1 MSDFIKQKQVQNLT
15 TDLGNKAVAADVLHK
30 ASNLSDVS
38 NLATARTNLDVH
50 SKSEVNALISGAENA
65 LSVADL
71 AARSALANLKVADR
85 VFVSNDGDDKWALYI
100 VTAITDGGGAT
111 STFEKVAD
119 QDLFDNAMTASA
131 VKAAYES
138 NANTN
143 AFTDAEK
150 AKVGH
155 ISVSQ
160 AVDLDDMEGDIA
172 TNAANITTAQTA
184 ANNAQTAAN
193 NAQSTADSKE
203 GSFTEV
209 RETFT
214 GMNVEAGMDNEINV
228 ANNIKAGFDVLV
240 FFGVLRVDNVSWTAG
255 ATAVTINMPYL
266 TEVADEIH
274 IIYKY

>member
-1 MSDFIKQKQVQNLT
+1 MSEFIKQKQVQNLT
-15 TDLGNKAVAADVLHK
+15 TDLGAKAVAADVMHK

-38 NLATARTNLDVH
+38 NLVTARTNLDVH
-50 SKSEVNALISGAENA
+50 SKSEINALIAGAENA
-65 LSVADL
+65 ISVADI
-71 AARSALANLKVADR
+71 AARNALANLKVSDR
-85 VFVSNDGDDKWALYI
+85 IFVSNDGDDKWAIYI

-119 QDLFDNAMTASA
+119 QDLFDNAMTRAA

-138 NANTN
+138 NADTN

-160 AVDLDDMEGDIA
+160 AVDLDDMESDIA

-184 ANNAQTAAN
+184 ADNAQT
-193 NAQSTADSKE
+193 TADSKE

-209 RETFT
+209 KETFT
-214 GMNVEAGMDNEINV
+214 GMDVEAGMDNVINV

-240 FFGVLRVDNVSWTAG
+240 FFGALRVNNATWNSG
-255 ATAVTINMPYL
+255 AKAVTVNVPYL
-266 TEVADEIH
+266 TEAADNIH

>member
-15 TDLGNKAVAADVLHK
+15 ADLGNKAVAADVLHK

-50 SKSEVNALISGAENA
+50 SKSEVNTLISGAENA

-71 AARSALANLKVADR
+71 TARNALANLKVGDR
-85 VFVSNDGDDKWALYI
+85 VFVSNDGDDKWAMYI

-119 QDLFDNAMTASA
+119 QDLFDNAMTAAA

-138 NANTN
+138 NADTN

-150 AKVGH
+150 AKVAH

-184 ANNAQTAAN
+184 ANNAQ
-193 NAQSTADSKE
+193 STANSKE
-203 GSFTEV
+203 DNFTEV

-240 FFGVLRVDNVSWTAG
+240 FFGVLRVDNVSWNAG